1 MTVFDFIYVEEAV
14 RDCERAREICR
25 RFPAASVVGCDR
37 YGEIFNR
44 SGQNFRLQ
52 KRNPALILAARKG
65 RRVLPA
71 PPGYG
76 IGSNANFYFSHML
89 NCVYDCRYCFLQGMY
104 RSAHMVVFVNYG
116 DFKADI
122 EGVLQAPDSGE
133 LTGEPHF
140 FTGYDCDSLA
150 LEGITGFVEDFLPF
164 FAAHPEALF
173 ELRTKSV
180 RTAPLKSALG
190 NVVVAYSLN
199 PAELASHESGVPP
212 VRSRIAA
219 AARLQEAGWP
229 VGLRFDPLIWCSGF
243 HQSYRRLFAETFD
256 AVRGGRVHSVSLG
269 TLRLPRPFHRRM
281 EALYPEEALL
291 ARGLE
296 EAGRETGYP
305 GDLREEM
312 LGFCLE
318 ELRRY
323 VPEEVIF
330 PCPATGT
337 EAAV

>member
-1 MTVFDFIYVEEAV
+1 MFDFIYIEEAV

-44 SGQNFRLQ
+44 SGQNFRFQ
-52 KRNPALILAARKG
+52 KRNPGLILAAKRG

-76 IGSNANFYFSHML
+76 IGGSTNFYFSHML

-104 RSAHMVVFVNYG
+104 RSAHMVVFVNYD

-122 EGVLQAPDSGE
+122 EEVLQAPASPDLPEG
-133 LTGEPHF
+133 PHF

-164 FAAHPEALF
+164 FAAHPKALF

-180 RTAPLKSALG
+180 RTAPLKSPLG

-199 PAELASHESGVPP
+199 PAGLARHESGVPP

-229 VGLRFDPLIWCSGF
+229 VGLRFDPLIWFPEF
-243 HQSYRRLFAETFD
+243 HQAYRRLFAETFG
-256 AVRGGRVHSVSLG
+256 AVDGGRVHSVSLG

-281 EALYPEEALL
+281 EALYPEEPLL
-291 ARGLE
+291 AQGLE
-296 EAGRETGYP
+296 ETGRETGYP
-305 GDLREEM
+305 ENLREEM

-318 ELRRY
+318 ELGRY
-323 VPEEVIF
+323 VPPEALF
-330 PCPATGT
+330 PCPGTGCP
-337 EAAV
+337 E

>member
-1 MTVFDFIYVEEAV
+1 MFDFIYVEEAV
-14 RDCERAREICR
+14 RDCERARKICR
-25 RFPAASVVGCDR
+25 RFPAAKVVDCDR

-52 KRNPALILAARKG
+52 KRSPALILAAKQG

-76 IGSNANFYFSHML
+76 IGSDANFYFSHML

-104 RSAHMVVFVNYG
+104 RSAHMVVFVNFD

-122 EGVLQAPDSGE
+122 EEVLQASPTCPGPHP
-133 LTGEPHF
+133 GPHF

-150 LEGITGFVEDFLPF
+150 MEGVTGFVEDFLPF

-180 RTAPLKSALG
+180 RTAPLKSALD
-190 NVVVAYSLN
+190 NVVAAYSLN
-199 PAELASHESGVPP
+199 PAELAGYESGVPP

-219 AARLQEAGWP
+219 AQRLQEAGWP
-229 VGLRFDPLIWCSGF
+229 VGLRFDPLVWFAEFRG
-243 HQSYRRLFAETFD
+243 SYRRLFAETF
-256 AVRGGRVHSVSLG
+256 ASVRGDRVHSVSLG

-281 EALYPEEALL
+281 EALYPEEALFV
-291 ARGLE
+291 RGLE
-296 EAGRETGYP
+296 ETGRETGYP
-305 GDLREEM
+305 GNLREEM
-312 LGFCLE
+312 LGFCLD
-318 ELRRY
+318 ELLAY

-330 PCPATGT
+330 PCLTRGA

>member
-1 MTVFDFIYVEEAV
+1 MFDFIYVEEAV
-14 RDCERAREICR
+14 RDCERARAVCR
-25 RFPAASVVGCDR
+25 RFPAARVVGCDR
-37 YGEIFNR
+37 YGEVFNR

-52 KRNPALILAARKG
+52 KRNPALILAAKQG

-104 RSAHMVVFVNYG
+104 RSAHMVVFVNYD

-122 EGVLQAPDSGE
+122 EAVLQAPVSPDPPE
-133 LTGEPHF
+133 AAHF

-164 FAAHPEALF
+164 FAAHPQALF

-199 PAELASHESGVPP
+199 PAELAGHESGVPP

-229 VGLRFDPLIWCSGF
+229 VGLRFDPLIWSPGF
-243 HQSYRRLFAETFD
+243 HQSYRRLFAETFG

-281 EALYPEEALL
+281 EALYPEEALF

-296 EAGRETGYP
+296 EAGGETGYP

-323 VPEEVIF
+323 VPEGAIF
-330 PCPATGT
+330 PCPATGA

>member
-1 MTVFDFIYVEEAV
+1 MFDFLYVEEAV
-14 RDCERAREICR
+14 RDCERTRAICR
-25 RFPAASVVGCDR
+25 RFPSATVVGCAR

-44 SGQNFRLQ
+44 SGQSFRLQ
-52 KRNPALILAARKG
+52 KRNPALILAAKQG

-76 IGSNANFYFSHML
+76 IGSSSNFYFSHML
-89 NCVYDCRYCFLQGMY
+89 NCLYDCRYCFLQGMY
-104 RSAHMVVFVNYG
+104 RSAHMVVFVNYD
-116 DFKADI
+116 DFMADI
-122 EGVLQAPDSGE
+122 EEVFHADAASAEQPV
-133 LTGEPHF
+133 EPHF

-150 LEGITGFVEDFLPF
+150 MEGITGFVEDFLPF

-199 PAELASHESGVPP
+199 PAELARHEKGVPP

-219 AARLQEAGWP
+219 AARLQQAGWP
-229 VGLRFDPLIWCSGF
+229 VGLRFDPLIWCPGF
-243 HQSYRRLFAETFD
+243 HQSYRRLFAETF
-256 AVRGGRVHSVSLG
+256 AEVRGDRVHSVSLG

-281 EALYPEEALL
+281 EALYPEEGLF

-296 EAGRETGYP
+296 ETAGETGYP
-305 GDLREEM
+305 GRLRKEM

-323 VPEEVIF
+323 VPEEVLF
-330 PCPATGT
+330 PCLSTGAP
-337 EAAV
+337 E

>member
-1 MTVFDFIYVEEAV
+1 MFDFLYVEEAV
-14 RDCERAREICR
+14 RDCERTREICR
-25 RFPAASVVGCDR
+25 RFPSATIVDCAR

-44 SGQNFRLQ
+44 SGQSFRLQ
-52 KRNPALILAARKG
+52 KRNPALILAAKQG

-76 IGSNANFYFSHML
+76 IGSSRNFYFSHML
-89 NCVYDCRYCFLQGMY
+89 NCLYDCRYCFLQGMY
-104 RSAHMVVFVNYG
+104 RSAHMVVFVDFD

-122 EGVLQAPDSGE
+122 EEELHAAAASGKQPE
-133 LTGEPHF
+133 EPHF

-150 LEGITGFVEDFLPF
+150 MEGITRFVEDFLPF

-199 PAELASHESGVPP
+199 PAELAMYEKGAPP

-229 VGLRFDPLIWCSGF
+229 VGLRFDPLIWRPGF
-243 HQSYRRLFAETFD
+243 HQSYRGLFAETF
-256 AVRGGRVHSVSLG
+256 AEVRGDLVHSVSLG

-281 EALYPEEALL
+281 ETLYPEEALF
-291 ARGLE
+291 ASLE
-296 EAGRETGYP
+296 ETAGETGYP
-305 GDLREEM
+305 SRLREDL

-323 VPEEVIF
+323 VPEEVLF
-330 PCPATGT
+330 PCLSTGVP
-337 EAAV
+337 E

>member
-1 MTVFDFIYVEEAV
+1 MFDFIYVEEAV
-14 RDCERAREICR
+14 RDCERTREICR
-25 RFPAASVVGCDR
+25 RFPAARVVDCDR

-52 KRNPALILAARKG
+52 KRSPALILAAKQG

-76 IGSNANFYFSHML
+76 IGSSSNFYFSHML

-104 RSAHMVVFVNYG
+104 RSAHMVVFVNFD

-122 EGVLQAPDSGE
+122 EEVLQASSSCAEPHQG
-133 LTGEPHF
+133 PHF

-150 LEGITGFVEDFLPF
+150 MEGVTGFVEDFLPF

-180 RTAPLKSALG
+180 RTAPLKSALD

-199 PAELASHESGVPP
+199 PAELAGYERGVPP

-219 AARLQEAGWP
+219 AQRLQEAGWP
-229 VGLRFDPLIWCSGF
+229 VGLRFDPLVWFAEFQG
-243 HQSYRRLFAETFD
+243 SYRRLFAETF
-256 AVRGGRVHSVSLG
+256 ASVRGDRVHSVSLG

-296 EAGRETGYP
+296 ETGRETGYP
-305 GDLREEM
+305 GNLREEM
-312 LGFCLE
+312 LGFCLD
-318 ELRRY
+318 ELRGY
-323 VPEEVIF
+323 VPEEAIF
-330 PCPATGT
+330 PCLTSGA